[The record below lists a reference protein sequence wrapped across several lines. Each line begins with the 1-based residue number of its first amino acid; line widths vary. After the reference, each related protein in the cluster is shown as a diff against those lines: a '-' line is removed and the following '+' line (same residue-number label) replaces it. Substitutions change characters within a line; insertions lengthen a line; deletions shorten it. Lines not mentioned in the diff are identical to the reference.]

1 MAELTQR
8 NAEST
13 VSQQRGMLGM
23 STLAFTVCFAVW
35 TIFSI
40 IGVTIKQDLGLS
52 ETQFGILLAAPI
64 LTGSLSHV
72 VLGIWAKHYGGRAMF
87 AFTMVLTAVSV
98 WLLSTVSTYP
108 MFLIAAL
115 GAGLAGG
122 SSAIGITYVS
132 KWYPNEKQDSAMAI
146 FGVGMVGAAVTS
158 FGAPF
163 LLLALGWE
171 TTVQVYSVV
180 LLITAIVFFVATK
193 DDPATAARKAKG
205 EKPNVFAG

>member
-87 AFTMVLTAVSV
+87 AFTMVLPPPWS
-98 WLLSTVSTYP
+98 
-108 MFLIAAL
+108 
-115 GAGLAGG
+115 
-122 SSAIGITYVS
+122 
-132 KWYPNEKQDSAMAI
+132 
-146 FGVGMVGAAVTS
+146 
-158 FGAPF
+158 F
-163 LLLALGWE
+163 LLWIAPRRWFHPE
-171 TTVQVYSVV
+171 SANTNE
-180 LLITAIVFFVATK
+180 I
-193 DDPATAARKAKG
+193 
-205 EKPNVFAG
+205 